1 MPKNLKKTIAR
12 DPERADLVKK
22 TARICGVSTN
32 LVYKVLTG
40 DRNNEEVFSTY
51 MFLLEGGNALVE
63 EAKKLVPFN

>member
-22 TARICGVSTN
+22 TATICVVSTN
-32 LVYKVLTG
+32 LVYKVLNG

-51 MFLLEGGNALVE
+51 MFLMEGGNALVE